1 LFGQVPID
9 LDLVKEENID
19 KEILRIAIIAE
30 LDAVN
35 TYEQMA
41 AKTKNADLKIVL
53 LDIAGEEKTHVGEF
67 LELLLRLD
75 PQQVKELKEG
85 KEEIEELLEK

>member
-1 LFGQVPID
+1 MFGQVPID

>member
-9 LDLVKEENID
+9 LNLVKEENID